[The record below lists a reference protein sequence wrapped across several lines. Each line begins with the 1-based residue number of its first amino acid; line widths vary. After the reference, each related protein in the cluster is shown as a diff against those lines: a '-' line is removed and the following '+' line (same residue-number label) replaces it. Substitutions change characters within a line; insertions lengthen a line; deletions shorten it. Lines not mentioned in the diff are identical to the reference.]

1 MARLQCAPEIFKK
14 VIDQKEKTDEICF
27 MEC

>member
-1 MARLQCAPEIFKK
+1 MECLQCAPEIFKK
-14 VIDQKEKTDEICF
+14 VIDQKEKIDEICF